1 MDAAI
6 LNYKIDGRLE
16 GGEGGGGGG
25 VRGHNEVQT
34 KYISLLG
41 SIFWSN

>member
-16 GGEGGGGGG
+16 GRDGGGGG